1 MKHPSWISRLRTR
14 KLSGDLREVSRN
26 YYARVPLADA
36 LAAERTLLAAERTFL
51 AYVRT
56 AFAMVV
62 VGLTGAQLLEDP
74 LLVGVGYLLSG
85 LSGVVLV
92 LGVVRFIQ
100 SRRATLEVLR
110 RNVSPDLTRD
120 EEARVARE

>member
-1 MKHPSWISRLRTR
+1 M
-14 KLSGDLREVSRN
+14 SRN